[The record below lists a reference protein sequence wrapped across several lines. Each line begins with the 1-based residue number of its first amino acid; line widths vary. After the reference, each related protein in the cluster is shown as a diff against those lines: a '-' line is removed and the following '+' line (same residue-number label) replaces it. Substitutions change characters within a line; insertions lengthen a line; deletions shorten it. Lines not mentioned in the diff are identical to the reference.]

1 MKDRDSDFK
10 INKIGFIGF
19 GLIGGSI
26 AKAIKSSRPEIF
38 MYAYDYHNNP
48 PSGDLYE
55 ALSDGTLDHVTTEL
69 TTGFPDCD
77 VIFLCAPVMANISYL
92 NKLNNIVKPSCIIT
106 DVGSVK
112 GDIHEAANNLDMEDL
127 FIGGHPMTG
136 SEKTG
141 YRNSYAL
148 LLENA
153 YYILTPTDNTP
164 TFKLNILLGLI
175 RDMGSLPII
184 LTPKEHDEITAA
196 ISHLPHIIAA
206 QLVNLIR
213 ESDDKADK
221 MKQLAAGGFK
231 DITRIASSS
240 PKMWQNICLTNAK
253 VIKNILDKYID
264 SLKNASNA
272 LSSMDAEYLY
282 NMFDTAGEY
291 RNSIPSKSIGL
302 FHRIF
307 EIYVDIVDEAGS
319 IATIA
324 TLLAANHISI
334 KNIGIIHNREFE
346 EGVLRIEFYD
356 EKSEGEAKSLLRK
369 HHYHVYD
376 R

>member
-1 MKDRDSDFK
+1 
-10 INKIGFIGF
+10 
-19 GLIGGSI
+19 
-26 AKAIKSSRPEIF
+26 
-38 MYAYDYHNNP
+38 
-48 PSGDLYE
+48 
-55 ALSDGTLDHVTTEL
+55 
-69 TTGFPDCD
+69 
-77 VIFLCAPVMANISYL
+77 
-92 NKLNNIVKPSCIIT
+92 
-106 DVGSVK
+106 
-112 GDIHEAANNLDMEDL
+112 
-127 FIGGHPMTG
+127 
-136 SEKTG
+136 
-141 YRNSYAL
+141 
-148 LLENA
+148 
-153 YYILTPTDNTP
+153 
-164 TFKLNILLGLI
+164 
-175 RDMGSLPII
+175 
-184 LTPKEHDEITAA
+184 
-196 ISHLPHIIAA
+196 
-206 QLVNLIR
+206 
-213 ESDDKADK
+213 
-221 MKQLAAGGFK
+221 FK

-324 TLLAANHISI
+324 ALLAENHINI

-356 EKSEGEAKSLLRK
+356 EKSEDEAKSLLRK
-369 HHYHVYD
+369 HNYHVYD